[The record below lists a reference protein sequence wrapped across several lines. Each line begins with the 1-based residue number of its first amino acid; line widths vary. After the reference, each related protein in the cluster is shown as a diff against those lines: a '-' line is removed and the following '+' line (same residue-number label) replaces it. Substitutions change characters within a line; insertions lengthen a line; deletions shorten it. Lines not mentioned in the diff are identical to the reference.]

1 MGIGDWGLGIGPNP
15 QSPIPN
21 PLIILVIYN
30 TIQTYYIKIDYII
43 IEIKYFYYYL
53 IK

>member
-21 PLIILVIYN
+21 PQFKL
-30 TIQTYYIKIDYII
+30 KIFFIFKKFRKDI
-43 IEIKYFYYYL
+43 
-53 IK
+53 